1 MFGLSVGLPFW
12 TVIACV
18 AAVYVGAVVQASI
31 GIGLGMIAAPM
42 LAFADPDFIPAAIMI
57 AVLPLTFTIAW
68 IDREHIV
75 KRDVGFALIGR
86 VPGVV
91 VGALVVATLSDRVLA
106 VMVAA
111 SVLLA
116 VVASITGR
124 LFQPTNRALVVA
136 GLASGFAGTTTGV
149 GGPPMALTYQNSDPA
164 TMRATISA
172 FFSIGALMSIGALA
186 LAGEIGVR
194 QWQLT
199 ALILP
204 GVGLGVVTAR
214 QVKDHL
220 RPEVIR
226 PAVLVICT
234 VASLALLVETF

>member
-1 MFGLSVGLPFW
+1 MFGLSVAMA
-12 TVIACV
+12 IACIV
-18 AAVYVGAVVQASI
+18 VVYVGAVVQASI

-42 LAFADPDFIPAAIMI
+42 LAFADPDFIPAAIML

-68 IDREHIV
+68 IDRQHIV

-86 VPGVV
+86 VPGVIA
-91 VGALVVATLSDRVLA
+91 GALVVAALSDRVLA

-124 LFQPTNRALVVA
+124 LFRPTDRALVVA
-136 GLASGFAGTTTGV
+136 GLTSGFAGTTTGI

-172 FFSIGALMSIGALA
+172 FFSIGSLMSIGALA

-194 QWQLT
+194 QFQLT

-214 QVKDHL
+214 RVKHLL
-220 RPEVIR
+220 RPEVIQ
-226 PAVLVICT
+226 PGVLVICT
-234 VASLALLVETF
+234 IAAFALLIETF

>member
-1 MFGLSVGLPFW
+1 MLGLSVGMAF
-12 TVIACV
+12 ACV
-18 AAVYVGAVVQASI
+18 AVVYVGSTVQASI
-31 GIGLGMIAAPM
+31 GIGLGMIASPM
-42 LAFADPDFIPAAIMI
+42 LLLADPDFIPAAIML

-68 IDREHIV
+68 VDRRHIAP
-75 KRDVGFALIGR
+75 RDVGYAVAGR
-86 VPGVV
+86 VPGTIA
-91 VGALVVATLSDRVLA
+91 GALVVASLSDELLA
-106 VMVAA
+106 VLVAG

-124 LFQPTNRALVVA
+124 LFRPTDRALVIA

-172 FFSIGALMSIGALA
+172 FFSIGSVMSIAALW

-194 QWQLT
+194 QLQLT
-199 ALILP
+199 AMILP
-204 GVGLGVVTAR
+204 GVVLGIVTAR
-214 QVKDHL
+214 LVKDSL
-220 RPEVIR
+220 RPEVVR

-234 VASLALLVETF
+234 TAAVALLAETFT

>member
-1 MFGLSVGLPFW
+1 MLGISVGMAL
-12 TVIACV
+12 ACV
-18 AAVYVGAVVQASI
+18 AVVYLGSTVQASI
-31 GIGLGMIAAPM
+31 GIGLGMIASPM
-42 LAFADPDFIPAAIMI
+42 LLLADPDFIPAAIML

-68 IDREHIV
+68 VDRQHIAP
-75 KRDVGFALIGR
+75 RDVGFAIAGR
-86 VPGVV
+86 IPGTIA
-91 VGALVVATLSDRVLA
+91 GALLVASMSDRVLA
-106 VMVAA
+106 VLVAG

-124 LFQPTNRALVVA
+124 LFRPTDRALVVA

-172 FFSIGALMSIGALA
+172 FFSIGSVMSIAALW

-194 QWQLT
+194 QLQLT
-199 ALILP
+199 AMILP
-204 GVGLGVVTAR
+204 GVALGIVTAR
-214 QVKDHL
+214 LVKDYL
-220 RPEVIR
+220 RPEVVR

-234 VASLALLVETF
+234 TAALALLAETFT

>member
-1 MFGLSVGLPFW
+1 MFGLSLWMAF
-12 TVIACV
+12 ACV
-18 AAVYVGAVVQASI
+18 GVVYVGATVQASI
-31 GIGLGMIAAPM
+31 GIGLGMIASPV
-42 LAFADPDFIPAAIMI
+42 LALADPAFIPAAIML
-57 AVLPLTFTIAW
+57 AVLPLTFAIAW
-68 IDREHIV
+68 VDRQHIEH
-75 KRDVGFALIGR
+75 RDVGLALIGR
-86 VPGVV
+86 VPGTIA
-91 VGALVVATLSDRVLA
+91 GALLVAALSDQVLA
-106 VMVAA
+106 VMVAL

-124 LFQPTNRALVVA
+124 LFQPTDRALMTA

-172 FFSIGALMSIGALA
+172 FFSIGSLLSVGALA

-194 QWQLT
+194 QLQLT

-214 QVKDHL
+214 RVKHRLHPD
-220 RPEVIR
+220 VIR

-234 VASLALLVETF
+234 IAALALIVETF

>member
-1 MFGLSVGLPFW
+1 MFGLSVAMA
-12 TVIACV
+12 IACIV
-18 AAVYVGAVVQASI
+18 VVYVGAVVQASI

-42 LAFADPDFIPAAIMI
+42 LAFADPDFIPAAIML

-68 IDREHIV
+68 IDRQHIV

-86 VPGVV
+86 VPGVIA
-91 VGALVVATLSDRVLA
+91 GALVVAALSDRVLA

-124 LFQPTNRALVVA
+124 LFRPTDRALVVA
-136 GLASGFAGTTTGV
+136 GLASGFAGTTTGI

-172 FFSIGALMSIGALA
+172 FFSIGSLMSIGALA

-194 QWQLT
+194 QFRLT

-214 QVKDHL
+214 RVKHLL
-220 RPEVIR
+220 RPEVIQ
-226 PAVLVICT
+226 PGVLVICT
-234 VASLALLVETF
+234 IGAFALLIETF

>member
-1 MFGLSVGLPFW
+1 MFGLSVGMAVACI
-12 TVIACV
+12 TVV
-18 AAVYVGAVVQASI
+18 FVGATVQASI
-31 GIGLGMIAAPM
+31 GIGLGMIASPM
-42 LAFADPDFIPAAIMI
+42 LALADTDFIPAAIMI

-68 IDREHIV
+68 IDREHIAP
-75 KRDVGFALIGR
+75 RDVGFALVGR
-86 VPGVV
+86 VPGTIA
-91 VGALVVATLSDRVLA
+91 GALVVAALTDQVLA
-106 VMVAA
+106 VMVAG

-124 LFQPTNRALVVA
+124 LFRPTDRALMVA

-172 FFSIGALMSIGALA
+172 FFSIGSLMSVAALA

-194 QWQLT
+194 QLQLT

-204 GVGLGVVTAR
+204 GVALGVVIAR
-214 QVKDHL
+214 RVKDRL
-220 RPEVIR
+220 RSEVVR

-234 VASLALLVETF
+234 VACVALLVETFS

>member
-1 MFGLSVGLPFW
+1 MLGLSVGMA
-12 TVIACV
+12 VACV
-18 AAVYVGAVVQASI
+18 VIVYVGSTVQASI
-31 GIGLGMIAAPM
+31 GIGLGMIASPM
-42 LAFADPDFIPAAIMI
+42 LLLADPGFIPAAIML

-68 IDREHIV
+68 VDRQHIAP
-75 KRDVGFALIGR
+75 RDVGFAVAGR
-86 VPGVV
+86 IPGTIA
-91 VGALVVATLSDRVLA
+91 GALVVASLSDRILA
-106 VMVAA
+106 VLVAG

-124 LFQPTNRALVVA
+124 LFQPTDRALVVA

-164 TMRATISA
+164 TMRATVSA
-172 FFSIGALMSIGALA
+172 FFSIGSVMSIVALW

-194 QWQLT
+194 QVQLT

-204 GVGLGVVTAR
+204 GVALGVVTAR
-214 QVKDHL
+214 LVKDHL
-220 RPEVIR
+220 RPEVVR

-234 VASLALLVETF
+234 AAAVALLLGTF

>member
-91 VGALVVATLSDRVLA
+91 VGALVVAALSDRVLA

-124 LFQPTNRALVVA
+124 LFQPTDRALVVA

-172 FFSIGALMSIGALA
+172 FFSIGALMSIGALT

-194 QWQLT
+194 QWLLT

-234 VASLALLVETF
+234 LASLALLVETF

>member
-1 MFGLSVGLPFW
+1 MFGLSLGVAL
-12 TVIACV
+12 ACV
-18 AAVYVGAVVQASI
+18 GVVYVGATVQASI
-31 GIGLGMIAAPM
+31 GIGLGMIASPV
-42 LAFADPDFIPAAIMI
+42 LALADPAFIPAAIML
-57 AVLPLTFTIAW
+57 AVLPLTFAIAW
-68 IDREHIV
+68 VDRQHIE
-75 KRDVGFALIGR
+75 KRDVGLALIGR
-86 VPGVV
+86 VPGTIA
-91 VGALVVATLSDRVLA
+91 GALLVAALSDQVLA

-116 VVASITGR
+116 VLASITGR
-124 LFQPTNRALVVA
+124 LFRPTDRALMTA

-172 FFSIGALMSIGALA
+172 FFAIGSVLSIVALA

-194 QWQLT
+194 QLQLT

-204 GVGLGVVTAR
+204 GVVLGVVTAR
-214 QVKDHL
+214 KVKHLL
-220 RPEVIR
+220 RPEVVR

-234 VASLALLVETF
+234 LTALALVIETF

>member
-1 MFGLSVGLPFW
+1 MFGLSVAMA
-12 TVIACV
+12 IACIV
-18 AAVYVGAVVQASI
+18 VVYVGAVVQASI

-42 LAFADPDFIPAAIMI
+42 LAFADPDFIPAAIML

-68 IDREHIV
+68 IDRQHIV

-86 VPGVV
+86 VPGVIA
-91 VGALVVATLSDRVLA
+91 GALVVAALSDRVLA

-124 LFQPTNRALVVA
+124 LFRPTDRALVVA
-136 GLASGFAGTTTGV
+136 GLTSGFAGTTTGI

-172 FFSIGALMSIGALA
+172 FFSIGSLMSIGALA

-194 QWQLT
+194 QFQLT

-214 QVKDHL
+214 RVKHLL
-220 RPEVIR
+220 RPEVIQ
-226 PAVLVICT
+226 PGVLVICT
-234 VASLALLVETF
+234 IGALALLIETF

>member
-1 MFGLSVGLPFW
+1 MFGLSVG

-57 AVLPLTFTIAW
+57 AVLPLTFTIGW

-86 VPGVV
+86 VPGVI
-91 VGALVVATLSDRVLA
+91 VGALVVAALSDRVLA

-124 LFQPTNRALVVA
+124 LFQPTDRALVVA

-172 FFSIGALMSIGALA
+172 FFSIGSLMSIGALA

-194 QWQLT
+194 QLQLT

-204 GVGLGVVTAR
+204 GVGLGVITAR
-214 QVKDHL
+214 QVKHLL
-220 RPEVIR
+220 RPDVVR

>member
-1 MFGLSVGLPFW
+1 MLGLSVSMA
-12 TVIACV
+12 VACV
-18 AAVYVGAVVQASI
+18 AVVYLGSTVQASI
-31 GIGLGMIAAPM
+31 GIGLGMIASPM
-42 LAFADPDFIPAAIMI
+42 LLLADPDFIPAAIML

-68 IDREHIV
+68 VDRQHIAP
-75 KRDVGFALIGR
+75 RDVGFAIAGR
-86 VPGVV
+86 IPGTIA
-91 VGALVVATLSDRVLA
+91 GALLVASMSDRVLA
-106 VMVAA
+106 VLVAG

-124 LFQPTNRALVVA
+124 LFRPTDRALVVA

-172 FFSIGALMSIGALA
+172 FFSIGSVMSIAALW

-194 QWQLT
+194 QLQLT
-199 ALILP
+199 AMILP
-204 GVGLGVVTAR
+204 GVALGIVTAR
-214 QVKDHL
+214 LVKDYL
-220 RPEVIR
+220 RPEVVR

-234 VASLALLVETF
+234 TAALALLAETFT

>member
-1 MFGLSVGLPFW
+1 MFGLSVAMA
-12 TVIACV
+12 IACIV
-18 AAVYVGAVVQASI
+18 VVYVGAVVQASI

-42 LAFADPDFIPAAIMI
+42 LAFADPDFIPAAIML

-68 IDREHIV
+68 IDRQHIV

-86 VPGVV
+86 VPGVIA
-91 VGALVVATLSDRVLA
+91 GALVVAALSDRVLA

-124 LFQPTNRALVVA
+124 LFRPTDRALVVA
-136 GLASGFAGTTTGV
+136 GLTSGFAGTTTGI

-172 FFSIGALMSIGALA
+172 FFSIGSLMSIGALA

-194 QWQLT
+194 QFQLT

-214 QVKDHL
+214 RVKHLL
-220 RPEVIR
+220 RPEVIQ
-226 PAVLVICT
+226 PGVLVICT
-234 VASLALLVETF
+234 IGAFALLIETF

>member
-1 MFGLSVGLPFW
+1 MIFGLS
-12 TVIACV
+12 IAMALACIV
-18 AAVYVGAVVQASI
+18 VVFVGATVQASI
-31 GIGLGMIAAPM
+31 GIGLGMIASPM
-42 LAFADPDFIPAAIMI
+42 LALADTDFIPAAIMM

-68 IDREHIV
+68 VDREFIE

-86 VPGVV
+86 VPGTII
-91 VGALVVATLSDRVLA
+91 GALVVAALTDQVLA

-116 VVASITGR
+116 VVASVTGR
-124 LFQPTNRALVVA
+124 LFQPTDRALTVA

-149 GGPPMALTYQNSDPA
+149 GGPPMALTYQNSDAA

-172 FFSIGALMSIGALA
+172 FFSIGSLMSIGALA
-186 LAGEIGVR
+186 LAGQIGLR
-194 QWQLT
+194 QVQLT

-204 GVGLGVVTAR
+204 GVALGVVVAR
-214 QVKDHL
+214 RVKDRL
-220 RPEVIR
+220 RPEVVR

-234 VASLALLVETF
+234 VAAVALIVETF

>member
-1 MFGLSVGLPFW
+1 MFGLSLWMAF
-12 TVIACV
+12 ACV
-18 AAVYVGAVVQASI
+18 GVVYVGATVQASI
-31 GIGLGMIAAPM
+31 GIGLGMIASPV
-42 LAFADPDFIPAAIMI
+42 LALADPAFIPAAIML
-57 AVLPLTFTIAW
+57 AVLPLTFAIAW
-68 IDREHIV
+68 VDRQHVE
-75 KRDVGFALIGR
+75 KRDVGLALIGR
-86 VPGVV
+86 VPGTIA
-91 VGALVVATLSDRVLA
+91 GALLVAALSDQVLA

-124 LFQPTNRALVVA
+124 LFQPTDRALMTA

-172 FFSIGALMSIGALA
+172 FFSIGSLLSVGALA
-186 LAGEIGVR
+186 LAGEIGAR
-194 QWQLT
+194 QLQLT

-214 QVKDHL
+214 RVKHRLQPD
-220 RPEVIR
+220 VIR

-234 VASLALLVETF
+234 ITALALVVETF